1 MRYNNTNEH
10 STNFSRDNKLIYEL
24 LIKLTDLV
32 TDLHVSKWKLT
43 NYFNFSLIDNAKDVD
58 LSNINSKSFIH
69 NLKLPL

>member
-43 NYFNFSLIDNAKDVD
+43 NYFNLSLIDNTKD
-58 LSNINSKSFIH
+58 N
-69 NLKLPL
+69 